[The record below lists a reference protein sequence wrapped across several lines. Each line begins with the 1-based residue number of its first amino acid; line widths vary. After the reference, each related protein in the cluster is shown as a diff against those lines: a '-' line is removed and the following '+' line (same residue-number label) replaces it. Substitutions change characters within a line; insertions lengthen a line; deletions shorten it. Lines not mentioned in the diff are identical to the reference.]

1 MFGSDKKKKENIR
14 TAILI
19 DSPDDSEYL
28 YFKQRTEQV
37 IFIDPKNER
46 VKSEETTAVRGY
58 SRTPHR

>member
-1 MFGSDKKKKENIR
+1 MSSSDKKKEENVR

-19 DSPDDSEYL
+19 DSPDDLEYL
-28 YFKQRTEQV
+28 YFKQRTEPA